1 MLISPLLLQ
10 QFQSQNF
17 DDFPP
22 LDSQTIFP
30 ESNVSFYHIEK
41 SLLTSMPDLQIEKVN
56 ISENS
61 LGQIVSIKQK
71 TVFNF
76 NVEPFKDLIGNYFF
90 FKVEKYILENES
102 ERNALLNSPL
112 FHSQQYKKESVSIP
126 LSKSNQRTFGN
137 KVEYVAEVKGKELNI
152 DFVAGQKP
160 NYVLHVCSL
169 KFDENKFQRDFDLN
183 EDYFSDSNDG
193 KSIALSLINNQGNT
207 NRIYN
212 YVDENEQDWQG
223 ATNEVNDERYTYSK
237 LQIYSKKV
245 FLRQH
250 DSNNLINRNSN
261 ISNLLDGLLFNP
273 NQQFQTPSFVNV
285 HEKNLLANK
294 GIQLFFDL
302 DWLNLAKKHI
312 NESFLID
319 KNKTFLNDVVMKS
332 IKLKRNGS
340 DIGSFIVQAGQK
352 QNAENQKCK
361 IQELFLNH
369 NSDYIKSYSITD
381 KSIEYDK
388 NYQYSIE
395 IIQENNIQKT
405 IKEKQKQLFVLERD
419 VEEYSTRFADTLDN
433 SGTIIL
439 EQSERNLTFDK
450 YNNNIKTLFDSV
462 ALITDVENQQVD
474 VEQVIFSSNPR
485 TGTTDGVSSLKS
497 DVKKVSELYNQIA
510 KSTNKEVPGKKIGA
524 NQSEEIKILIDLA
537 KNVIY
542 PSNILTNNLSF
553 DINNGINTVNE
564 SIQQD
569 ILLQSRDLS
578 VNAIKLYKD
587 EQKDNKEQQE
597 QVNIRNQQNL
607 DGLGVTLEV
616 QEQPFLYEKNNKYDK
631 LGALT
636 PSYNIKEAKLTIFDK
651 TVGDIDLSTPL
662 LELFPQ
668 NDERQ
673 SPIIE
678 YLSGFETYDSGIS
691 NIKRPVWLELEENAV
706 NNVLCRIK
714 GANKNI
720 VDRYFIYKQE
730 EKQNIV
736 NISQEVTLDV
746 LREYENKIKLD
757 II

>member
-61 LGQIVSIKQK
+61 LGQIISIKQK

-76 NVEPFKDLIGNYFF
+76 NVEPFKDLIGNYFL

-273 NQQFQTPSFVNV
+273 NQRFQTPSFINV
-285 HEKNLLANK
+285 HEKNLLTNK

-319 KNKTFLNDVVMKS
+319 KNKTFLNDVAMKS
-332 IKLKRNGS
+332 IKLKRDGS
-340 DIGSFIVQAGQK
+340 DIGSFAVQTGQK
-352 QNAENQKCK
+352 QDVENQKCK

-369 NSDYIKSYSITD
+369 NSDYVKSYSIID
-381 KSIEYDK
+381 KSVEYDK

-395 IIQENNIQKT
+395 LVQENNIQKT
-405 IKEKQKQLFVLERD
+405 IKERQKQLFVLERD

-433 SGTIIL
+433 SGTVIL

-485 TGTTDGVSSLKS
+485 TGTTDGISSLKS

-537 KNVIY
+537 KNVVY

-553 DINNGINTVNE
+553 DINNGINTINE

-587 EQKDNKEQQE
+587 EQKGNKEQQE

-631 LGALT
+631 LAALT
-636 PSYNIKEAKLTIFDK
+636 PSYNIKEARLTIFDK
-651 TVGDIDLSTPL
+651 TVGDIDLSVPL

-668 NDERQ
+668 NDEQRP
-673 SPIIE
+673 PIIE
-678 YLSGFETYDSGIS
+678 YLSGFERYDGGIS
-691 NIKRPVWLELEENAV
+691 NIKRPIWLELEENAI

-714 GANKNI
+714 GSNKNI